1 MPLVQV
7 SLLKGKSPQ
16 HLRAIGDGVH
26 QALVDAF
33 GIPPDDRFQLFRQF
47 DRDELVYDAGYLGIR
62 RSDDVVFV
70 HIVAGNWRDT
80 AKKKALYRA
89 IADNLARAP
98 GLRPEDVQ
106 VVLSPNERADWS
118 FGNGLAS
125 YVKDEGS
132 A

>member
-7 SLLKGKSPQ
+7 SLLKGKSPE

-26 QALVDAF
+26 RALVDAF

-47 DRDELVYDAGYLGIR
+47 DRDEFVYDAGYLGIQ
-62 RSDDVVFV
+62 RSDDVVFI

-89 IADNLARAP
+89 IADNLHRAP

-106 VVLSPNERADWS
+106 VVLSLNERADWS
-118 FGNGLAS
+118 FGSGLAS
-125 YVKDEGS
+125 YVNEG
-132 A
+132 AD

>member
-7 SLLKGKSPQ
+7 SLLKGKSPE

-33 GIPPDDRFQLFRQF
+33 GIPPDDRFQLLRQF
-47 DRDELVYDAGYLGIR
+47 ERDEFVYDAGYLGIR
-62 RSDDVVFV
+62 RSDDVVFI
-70 HIVAGNWRDT
+70 HIVAGNWRDVG
-80 AKKKALYRA
+80 KKKALYRA
-89 IADNLARAP
+89 IADNLRRAP

-106 VVLSPNERADWS
+106 VVLSLNERADWS

-125 YVKDEGS
+125 YVKDDE

>member
-1 MPLVQV
+1 MPLVQI
-7 SLLKGKSPQ
+7 SLLKGKPPE

-33 GIPPDDRFQLFRQF
+33 GIPADDRFQLFRQF
-47 DRDELVYDAGYLGIR
+47 DAHEFVYDRGYLGIA
-62 RSDDVVFV
+62 RSDDVVFI

-80 AKKKALYRA
+80 GKKKALYRA

-98 GLRPEDVQ
+98 GLRPQDVQ
-106 VVLSPNERADWS
+106 VGLSPNERADWS

-125 YVKDEGS
+125 YVQEAD